1 MTTEARGLAIL
12 VCSPTPETPELCVT
26 PLIHAAAACALDCE
40 VELYRAGRMPLA
52 QFAAMPYDRDIL
64 TRICLRKTPGLKVQY
79 QSVRATQTDF
89 PILTCAAARTA
100 QGQYRFAIGAR
111 PMKAVLVTP
120 DCDPAQLPA
129 AVQAAVKTGS
139 NLRGSAAYR
148 THLVGVLVKRAVQA
162 LGNLEVL

>member
-1 MTTEARGLAIL
+1 
-12 VCSPTPETPELCVT
+12 
-26 PLIHAAAACALDCE
+26 
-40 VELYRAGRMPLA
+40 MPLA

-64 TRICLRKTPGLKVQY
+64 THICLRKTPGLKVQY

-89 PILTCAAARTA
+89 PILTCAAACTA

-139 NLRGSAAYR
+139 NLRGSAEYR
-148 THLVGVLVKRAVQA
+148 THLTGVLVRRAVAA
-162 LGNLEVL
+162 LEN

>member
-1 MTTEARGLAIL
+1 MTDLEKTWVKNEAAHYSGF
-12 VCSPTPETPELCVT
+12 SFGDSS
-26 PLIHAAAACALDCE
+26 ACPPVPAS
-40 VELYRAGRMPLA
+40 A
-52 QFAAMPYDRDIL
+52 
-64 TRICLRKTPGLKVQY
+64 PGLKVQY

-129 AVQAAVKTGS
+129 TVQAAVKTGS
-139 NLRGSAAYR
+139 NLRGSAEYR
-148 THLVGVLVKRAVQA
+148 THLTGVLVRRAVAA
-162 LGNLEVL
+162 LEN

>member
-1 MTTEARGLAIL
+1 M
-12 VCSPTPETPELCVT
+12 
-26 PLIHAAAACALDCE
+26 
-40 VELYRAGRMPLA
+40 
-52 QFAAMPYDRDIL
+52 
-64 TRICLRKTPGLKVQY
+64 
-79 QSVRATQTDF
+79 RATQTDF

-139 NLRGSAAYR
+139 NLRGSAEYR
-148 THLVGVLVKRAVQA
+148 THLTGVLVRRAVAA
-162 LGNLEVL
+162 LEN

>member
-1 MTTEARGLAIL
+1 M
-12 VCSPTPETPELCVT
+12 
-26 PLIHAAAACALDCE
+26 
-40 VELYRAGRMPLA
+40 
-52 QFAAMPYDRDIL
+52 
-64 TRICLRKTPGLKVQY
+64 QY

-120 DCDPAQLPA
+120 GCDPAQMPA

-139 NLRGSAAYR
+139 NLRGSAEYR
-148 THLVGVLVKRAVQA
+148 THLTGVLVRRAVAA
-162 LGNLEVL
+162 LEN

>member
-1 MTTEARGLAIL
+1 MKVLTFGEIMLRLKAPGHERFFQSPMLEATFGGGEANVAISLANYGMDA
-12 VCSPTPETPELCVT
+12 E
-26 PLIHAAAACALDCE
+26 
-40 VELYRAGRMPLA
+40 
-52 QFAAMPYDRDIL
+52 FL
-64 TRICLRKTPGLKVQY
+64 TVLPKMKVQY

-129 AVQAAVKTGS
+129 TVQAAVKTGS
-139 NLRGSAAYR
+139 NLRGSAEYR
-148 THLVGVLVKRAVQA
+148 THLTGVLVRRAVAA
-162 LGNLEVL
+162 LEN